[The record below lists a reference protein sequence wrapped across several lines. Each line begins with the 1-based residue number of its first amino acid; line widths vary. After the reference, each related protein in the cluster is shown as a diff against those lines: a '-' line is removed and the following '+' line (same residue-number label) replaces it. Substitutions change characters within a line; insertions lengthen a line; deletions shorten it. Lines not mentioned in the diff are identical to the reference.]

1 MRSLD
6 FTACTRE
13 CSTHCWRKLSKE
25 EVEWLENNPNRMS
38 YADLSDGCEDYKPI
52 KDKRWFNEKPLTVSN
67 LFQMEDDFMELED
80 GSFNT

>member
-6 FTACTRE
+6 FTACCAE
-13 CSTHCWRKLSKE
+13 CKTHCWRKLSRE

-38 YADLSDGCEDYKPI
+38 GADFSSDCKDYQPIGKQKGFDLSKI
-52 KDKRWFNEKPLTVSN
+52 TVAD

-80 GSFNT
+80 E